1 MLNWKTYYALPVLR
15 SYAAALKH
23 FNEVIPI
30 RGDADGTKPVGRRD
44 QKWLAIYMRDDKSV
58 CIGSRWNKDKPLLA
72 YYPDGRVSIETSIS
86 ATCRERIQRIA
97 GLRMQRK
104 YNEDWVHAM
113 AYVDGEEVVGHYP
126 LKLHRNSARR
136 ATFMLHDN
144 KIPTY
149 LNPVPTYRHTI
160 NRKEKAKLTKQY
172 QPFMQYVEAM
182 AKLSADLTDISPWSR
197 ESMDNPRIPSTDFDG
212 RKEIGVPQYNL
223 FYSAEGPPEFIR
235 LVDSGETEN
244 WYKAT
249 VWLSANRWR
258 MLLNEAKLEIT
269 HMIHKQHRD
278 ALFT

>member
-1 MLNWKTYYALPVLR
+1 
-15 SYAAALKH
+15 
-23 FNEVIPI
+23 
-30 RGDADGTKPVGRRD
+30 
-44 QKWLAIYMRDDKSV
+44 
-58 CIGSRWNKDKPLLA
+58 
-72 YYPDGRVSIETSIS
+72 
-86 ATCRERIQRIA
+86 
-97 GLRMQRK
+97 MQRK

-113 AYVDGEEVVGHYP
+113 AYVDGEEVLGHYP

-160 NRKEKAKLTKQY
+160 NRKEKAKLTAQY
-172 QPFMQYVEAM
+172 QPFLNYVEAM

-212 RKEIGVPQYNL
+212 RKEIGVPQYSL

-278 ALFT
+278 ALFTKERVDAGKLVYDRYGRYFR